1 MLIKEY
7 GHGWPP
13 SVTIGEHIPP
23 TADLEDIVLSV
34 EKCGNPKSQLRLT
47 LRRKHGRDYTV
58 TLPVPASVQE
68 QILLS
73 IVRKENM
80 TLREVG
86 ELSIS

>member
-7 GHGWPP
+7 GESWPP

-34 EKCGNPKSQLRLT
+34 EKCSNPKGQLGLRL
-47 LRRKHGRDYTV
+47 RNKRGREYTV
-58 TLPVPASVQE
+58 ALPVPASLQE

-73 IVRKENM
+73 IVRKDNI

-86 ELSIS
+86 ELPIA

>member
-13 SVTIGEHIPP
+13 SVTIGEHITP

-34 EKCGNPKSQLRLT
+34 EKCGNPKSQLRLR
-47 LRRKHGRDYTV
+47 LRKKYGREYTV
-58 TLPVPASVQE
+58 ALPVPASLQE

-86 ELSIS
+86 ELPIT